1 MNISTTLNTRKL
13 LLTLSIITA
22 FTLASCGGG
31 EKTETT
37 ENQTVVKQTKET
49 CFYSYNETTGAQVR
63 WTAFKTTAKKP
74 VGGQFDQVNVSAGA
88 RSTKITD
95 VLKTIKFNIPT
106 ASTNTANE
114 DRDAKI
120 ITSFFGAMDA
130 TDLIIGQVK
139 DATGDNK
146 SGSCIFYLT
155 LNNVEREVT
164 LNYTLED
171 ALLILTGEIDLLDF
185 NAESAVSSLNNVC
198 EDLHKGEDGVTK
210 TWSVVELSIETI
222 LNKKCH

>member
-1 MNISTTLNTRKL
+1 MKKIF
-13 LLTLSIITA
+13 LTLSVITA
-22 FTLASCGGG
+22 LTLASCGGG
-31 EKTETT
+31 EKTETKVPT
-37 ENQTVVKQTKET
+37 EET

-74 VGGQFDQVNVSAGA
+74 VGGQFDQVNVTVGEK
-88 RSTKITD
+88 STKVTD

-106 ASTNTANE
+106 SSTNTANE
-114 DRDAKI
+114 GRDAKI
-120 ITSFFGAMDA
+120 ITSFFGAMNA

-146 SGSCIFYLT
+146 SGSCEFYLT

-171 ALLILTGEIDLLDF
+171 ALLTLTGEIDLINF
-185 NAESAVSSLNNVC
+185 QAEDAVASLNKVC

-210 TWSVVELSIETI
+210 TWSVVELSIETT
-222 LNKKCH
+222 LNKNCH

>member
-1 MNISTTLNTRKL
+1 MNISTMLNTRKL
-13 LLTLSIITA
+13 FLTLSVITA
-22 FTLASCGGG
+22 FTLASCGGE

-37 ENQTVVKQTKET
+37 ETQEATKDT
-49 CFYSYNETTGAQVR
+49 CFYSYNKTTGAQVR

-74 VGGQFDQVNVSAGA
+74 VGGQFDQVNVTAGA
-88 RSTKITD
+88 KSTKITD

-120 ITSFFGAMDA
+120 VNSFFGAMNA
-130 TDLIIGQVK
+130 TDRIIGQVK
-139 DATGDNK
+139 DAIGDNN
-146 SGSCIFYLT
+146 SGTCTFYLT
-155 LNNVEREVT
+155 LNNVEREAT

-171 ALLILTGEIDLLDF
+171 ALLTLTGEIDLINF
-185 NAESAVSSLNNVC
+185 QAENAVAALNNVC

-210 TWSVVELSIETI
+210 TWSIVELSIETT
-222 LNKKCH
+222 LNKNCH